1 MSDKFAIFRMAKL
14 KQGRGAGSFIKAW
27 RHLEK
32 HTESAEISRPDLTEY
47 NKYSVNPK
55 VAKKGISRQIRDTI
69 AQHNKV
75 STKKLRSDA
84 SIGAE
89 LLFSYSQDKG
99 EPFNLEYIEQFE
111 KQVKEFIKN
120 EFPDFKPVAFARHCD
135 ESSVHWHVLGFCVDK
150 EQKISVAKSLGG
162 PQECVKHQDVF
173 AQCVSFLGL
182 KRGISKKVT
191 GKKHTTKAQK
201 QRQESLE
208 ELGDSVLGKA
218 ESEDFD
224 R

>member
-32 HTESAEISRPDLTEY
+32 HQESAEISRPDLTEY

-55 VAKKGISRQIRDTI
+55 IANKGISRQIRDTI

-75 STKKLRSDA
+75 SAKKFRSDA
-84 SIGAE
+84 AIGAE

-135 ESSVHWHVLGFCVDK
+135 ESSVHWHVLGFCVDSEK
-150 EQKISVAKSLGG
+150 KISVAKCLGG
-162 PQECVKHQDVF
+162 PQECKGHQTSF
-173 AQCVSFLGL
+173 AKCVSFLGL
-182 KRGISKKVT
+182 KRGIPKET
-191 GKKHTTKAQK
+191 THRQHTTKAQK
-201 QRQESLE
+201 QRQESLKA
-208 ELGDSVLGKA
+208 LGDSVLGKS